1 MGEGQ
6 GLMISKSSKDK
17 NFDIAAFCQHNA
29 KFLVIS
35 GLFLLTYVPTFIWMW
50 DRWFARDSY
59 YSHGILIPFVTG
71 FLIWQ
76 DRAELAA
83 IKSKPSPWGLVLI
96 IAGLFVHIISS
107 LFRVYFSSG
116 FSILIVLF
124 GIVLYFFGVKV
135 TRKILFPL
143 AFLAFMMPLPLV
155 IITNI
160 SIKMKFLAA
169 QIAETILNSMGLMAV
184 RDGSVIKMRHA
195 YVIVDDICSGLRS
208 LISLTAL
215 GSIFAYWMKGPMLK
229 RILLFLSTIPIA
241 IITNVARIIFLA
253 SISEIWGAEVA
264 SGFLHDLSGFMVF
277 ALAFALL
284 FAVGRLLE

>member
-1 MGEGQ
+1 LGEGQ